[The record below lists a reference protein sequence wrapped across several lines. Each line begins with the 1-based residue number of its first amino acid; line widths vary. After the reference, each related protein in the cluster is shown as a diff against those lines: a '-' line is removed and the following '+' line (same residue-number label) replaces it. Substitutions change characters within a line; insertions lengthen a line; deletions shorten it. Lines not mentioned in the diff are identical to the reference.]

1 MKLSMPTVKGYGNA
15 MRVHGM
21 YGGIRQKGPV
31 KFGGL
36 RQRGPVQ
43 FGGMKRRR
51 RRGMARP
58 GYFSQQVPMNSYSF
72 AYGRTNSKKRRIKR
86 GRGFLDTLKN
96 IGSKALNIAKS
107 VPIASTALGF
117 MGPKFAPAAGVARS
131 LGFARRRRVR
141 RAGARRRVRRGRGL
155 LSSLLGMTGL
165 ARRRRR
171 RVGMARRRVR
181 RGRGFLDTLKNIG
194 SKALNIARSVPIASS
209 ALGLMGPKFAPAA
222 GVARSL
228 GFARRRR
235 VRRRVGM
242 ARRRVRRGRG
252 LLSSLLSMTGLARKR
267 RVRRGKAK
275 RRVRRVKRGGM
286 RKRRVGYRR
295 LLNVPHF

>member
-31 KFGGL
+31 KFGGI

-58 GYFSQQVPMNSYSF
+58 GYFSQKVPMNSYSF
-72 AYGRTNSKKRRIKR
+72 AYGRKRRVRR
-86 GRGFLDTLKN
+86 GRGFLSTLKN
-96 IGSKALNIAKS
+96 IGSKALNIARS
-107 VPIASTALGF
+107 VPIASTALGL
-117 MGPKFAPAAGVARS
+117 MGPKFQPAAGVARS

-141 RAGARRRVRRGRGL
+141 R
-155 LSSLLGMTGL
+155 
-165 ARRRRR
+165 
-171 RVGMARRRVR
+171 RVGMARRRVK

-242 ARRRVRRGRG
+242 AKRRVRRGRG
-252 LLSSLLSMTGLARKR
+252 LLSSLLSMTGLARRR
-267 RVRRGKAK
+267 RVRR
-275 RRVRRVKRGGM
+275 RVGMARKRRVKRGGM
-286 RKRRVGYRR
+286 RRRRVGYRR

>member
-31 KFGGL
+31 KFGGI

-43 FGGMKRRR
+43 FGGMKK
-51 RRGMARP
+51 RRGRARP

-72 AYGRTNSKKRRIKR
+72 AYGRKRRRVGMARRRVRR
-86 GRGFLDTLKN
+86 GRGFLSTLKN
-96 IGSKALNIAKS
+96 IGSKALNIARS
-107 VPIASTALGF
+107 VPIASTALGL
-117 MGPKFAPAAGVARS
+117 MGPKFQPAAGVARS

-141 RAGARRRVRRGRGL
+141 H
-155 LSSLLGMTGL
+155 
-165 ARRRRR
+165 
-171 RVGMARRRVR
+171 RVGMAKRRVR

-242 ARRRVRRGRG
+242 AKRRVRRGRG
-252 LLSSLLSMTGLARKR
+252 LLSSLLSMTGLARRR
-267 RVRRGKAK
+267 RVRR
-275 RRVRRVKRGGM
+275 RVGMARKRRVKRGGM
-286 RKRRVGYRR
+286 RRRRVGYRR

>member
-1 MKLSMPTVKGYGNA
+1 MRGFYVFFHTEEKRKKLYLYPNNINMKLSMPTVKGYGNA

-21 YGGIRQKGPV
+21 YGGIRQRGPV

-36 RQRGPVQ
+36 RQRGPVK

-51 RRGMARP
+51 RRGMARS
-58 GYFSQQVPMNSYSF
+58 GYFTQQVPMNSYSF
-72 AYGRTNSKKRRIKR
+72 AHGRTRRVKR

-96 IGSKALNIAKS
+96 IGSKALNIARS

-141 RAGARRRVRRGRGL
+141 RRVGMAKRRVRRGRGL

-171 RVGMARRRVR
+171 RVGMAKRRV
-181 RGRGFLDTLKNIG
+181 K
-194 SKALNIARSVPIASS
+194 
-209 ALGLMGPKFAPAA
+209 
-222 GVARSL
+222 
-228 GFARRRR
+228 
-235 VRRRVGM
+235 
-242 ARRRVRRGRG
+242 RGRG
-252 LLSSLLSMTGLARKR
+252 LLSNLLSMTGLARR
-267 RVRRGKAK
+267 
-275 RRVRRVKRGGM
+275 RRVKRGGM

>member
-72 AYGRTNSKKRRIKR
+72 AYGRKRRVKR

-96 IGSKALNIAKS
+96 IGSKALNIARS

-141 RAGARRRVRRGRGL
+141 YRVGMAKRRAGARRRVRRGRGF
-155 LSSLLGMTGL
+155 LS
-165 ARRRRR
+165 
-171 RVGMARRRVR
+171 
-181 RGRGFLDTLKNIG
+181 TLKNIG

-235 VRRRVGM
+235 VRYRVGM
-242 ARRRVRRGRG
+242 AKRRAGARRRVRRGRG
-252 LLSSLLSMTGLARKR
+252 LLSSLLSMTGLARR
-267 RVRRGKAK
+267 
-275 RRVRRVKRGGM
+275 RRVKRGGA
-286 RKRRVGYRR
+286 RRRRVGYRR

>member
-51 RRGMARP
+51 VVRRRPLQGGMARH
-58 GYFSQQVPMNSYSF
+58 GYFTQQVPMNSYSF
-72 AYGRTNSKKRRIKR
+72 AHGRK
-86 GRGFLDTLKN
+86 
-96 IGSKALNIAKS
+96 
-107 VPIASTALGF
+107 
-117 MGPKFAPAAGVARS
+117 
-131 LGFARRRRVR
+131 
-141 RAGARRRVRRGRGL
+141 
-155 LSSLLGMTGL
+155 
-165 ARRRRR
+165 RRR
-171 RVGMARRRVR
+171 RVGMARKRRVK

-194 SKALNIARSVPIASS
+194 SKALNIARSVPIAST
-209 ALGLMGPKFAPAA
+209 ALGLMGPKFQPAA

-252 LLSSLLSMTGLARKR
+252 LLSSLLSMTGLARRR
-267 RVRRGKAK
+267 RVRR
-275 RRVRRVKRGGM
+275 RVGMARKRRVKRGGM
-286 RKRRVGYRR
+286 RRRRTGYRR

>member
-31 KFGGL
+31 KFGGI

-43 FGGMKRRR
+43 FGGMKK
-51 RRGMARP
+51 RRGRARP

-72 AYGRTNSKKRRIKR
+72 AYGRKRRVRR

-96 IGSKALNIAKS
+96 IGSKALNIARS
-107 VPIASTALGF
+107 VPIASTALGL
-117 MGPKFAPAAGVARS
+117 MGPKFQPAAGVARS

-141 RAGARRRVRRGRGL
+141 R
-155 LSSLLGMTGL
+155 
-165 ARRRRR
+165 
-171 RVGMARRRVR
+171 RVGMAKRRAGARRRVR

-235 VRRRVGM
+235 RVGM
-242 ARRRVRRGRG
+242 AKRRVRRGRG
-252 LLSSLLSMTGLARKR
+252 LLSSLLSMTGLARRR
-267 RVRRGKAK
+267 RVRR
-275 RRVRRVKRGGM
+275 RVGMARKRRVKRGGM
-286 RKRRVGYRR
+286 RRRRVGYRR

>member
-72 AYGRTNSKKRRIKR
+72 AYGRTNSKKRRVKR

-96 IGSKALNIAKS
+96 IGSKALNIARS

-141 RAGARRRVRRGRGL
+141 RRVGMAKRRAGARRRVRRGRGF
-155 LSSLLGMTGL
+155 LS
-165 ARRRRR
+165 
-171 RVGMARRRVR
+171 
-181 RGRGFLDTLKNIG
+181 TLKNIG

-235 VRRRVGM
+235 VRHRVGM
-242 ARRRVRRGRG
+242 AKRRAGARRRVRRGRG
-252 LLSSLLSMTGLARKR
+252 LLSSLLSMTGLARR
-267 RVRRGKAK
+267 
-275 RRVRRVKRGGM
+275 RRVKRGGM
-286 RKRRVGYRR
+286 RKRAGARRRRVGYRR

>member
-21 YGGIRQKGPV
+21 YGGIRQRGPV

-36 RQRGPVQ
+36 RQRGPVK

-58 GYFSQQVPMNSYSF
+58 GYFSQKVPMNSYSF
-72 AYGRTNSKKRRIKR
+72 AHGRKRRVKR

-96 IGSKALNIAKS
+96 IGSKALNIARS

-131 LGFARRRRVR
+131 LGFARRRR
-141 RAGARRRVRRGRGL
+141 
-155 LSSLLGMTGL
+155 
-165 ARRRRR
+165 R
-171 RVGMARRRVR
+171 RVGMARRRRVR

-194 SKALNIARSVPIASS
+194 SKALNIARSVPIAST
-209 ALGLMGPKFAPAA
+209 ALGMMGPKFMPAA

-235 VRRRVGM
+235 RRVGMAKRRRRRVGM
-242 ARRRVRRGRG
+242 AKRRRVRRGRG
-252 LLSSLLSMTGLARKR
+252 LLSSLLSMTGLARRRRR
-267 RVRRGKAK
+267 RVGLARR
-275 RRVRRVKRGGM
+275 RRVKRGGM